1 MDNYDAIAYA
11 VVALD
16 DLKKEGVEIT
26 PQNLKG
32 KMLYL
37 MDMNSE
43 SEIYKRAQKRK
54 LI

>member
-1 MDNYDAIAYA
+1 MDNYEAIAYA
-11 VVALD
+11 LVALD
-16 DLKKEGVEIT
+16 EIKKEREEIT
-26 PQNLKG
+26 PQSLKG

-43 SEIYKRAQKRK
+43 SEIYKKAQKRK